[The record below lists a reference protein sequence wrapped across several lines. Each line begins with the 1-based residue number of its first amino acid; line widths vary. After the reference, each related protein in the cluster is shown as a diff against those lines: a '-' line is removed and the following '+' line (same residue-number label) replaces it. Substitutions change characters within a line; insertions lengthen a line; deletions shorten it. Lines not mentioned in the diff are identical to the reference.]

1 MTDATSNATVVVRAA
16 LLKMNPERVLSV
28 VDSLDLRANAKVSA
42 VVGVPLRQLQQRRD
56 VEAFVTGAPIA
67 AARALLEV
75 IAMAPLEKVI
85 ELLGDHAEH
94 PTYQQLSAA
103 IDQLLDGGGST
114 DDALS
119 VLAYAIGEAFPA
131 AAQCRQLI
139 SEREEFALPEIPES
153 HAATVLAAPREVS
166 PEIREQRKQRREEE
180 KRRKKTA
187 APPRAPRS
195 AKPKNSV
202 PPRPSASVTPA
213 KPSAPES
220 RRRALLT
227 PLEESRFD
235 ADHPLVGSVV
245 VTEVP
250 FDALDPAQPDV
261 SSKERPALVVAA
273 SGEELLV
280 RALYSQT
287 SPTRSI
293 FGPWRRVGLDHVSY
307 IDDAR
312 LALPLG
318 SEPLRPLGQ
327 LTTAE
332 WNALF

>member
-1 MTDATSNATVVVRAA
+1 VTDATSNASVVVRAA
-16 LLKMNPERVLSV
+16 LLKIDPASVLSV

-56 VEAFVTGAPIA
+56 VEAFVTSAPMA

-75 IAMAPLEKVI
+75 IALAPLEKVI

-94 PTYQQLSAA
+94 PTYEQLSAA
-103 IDQLLDGGGST
+103 IDQFLDTGGST

-119 VLAYAIGEAFPA
+119 VLAYAIGDAFPA
-131 AAQCRQLI
+131 AAQCRRLI
-139 SEREEFALPEIPES
+139 SEREEFALPEIPEV
-153 HAATVLAAPREVS
+153 HATTVLAAPREVS

-180 KRRKKTA
+180 KRRKKMAT
-187 APPRAPRS
+187 PPRAPRS
-195 AKPKNSV
+195 AKPKNSA
-202 PPRPSASVTPA
+202 PPRPSATASPVT
-213 KPSAPES
+213 PSAPES

-227 PLEESRFD
+227 PMEESRFE
-235 ADHPLVGSVV
+235 ADHPLAGSVV
-245 VTEVP
+245 VMEVP
-250 FDALDPAQPDV
+250 FDALDPVQPDV
-261 SSKERPALVVAA
+261 TSKERPVVVVAA
-273 SGEELLV
+273 SSDELLV

-293 FGPWRRVGLDHVSY
+293 FAPWRRVGLDHVSY

-327 LTTAE
+327 LSTAE

>member
-1 MTDATSNATVVVRAA
+1 VTDATSNATVVVRAA
-16 LLKMNPERVLSV
+16 LLKINPAHVLSF

-56 VEAFVTGAPIA
+56 VEAFVTSAPMA

-94 PTYQQLSAA
+94 PTYEQLSAA
-103 IDQLLDGGGST
+103 IDEFLDAGGST

-119 VLAYAIGEAFPA
+119 VLAYAIGDAFPA
-131 AAQCRQLI
+131 AAQCRRLI
-139 SEREEFALPEIPES
+139 SEREDFALPEIPEV

-180 KRRKKTA
+180 KRRKKAVTT
-187 APPRAPRS
+187 PRAPRS
-195 AKPKNSV
+195 AKPKNSA
-202 PPRPSASVTPA
+202 PPRPSANVSPATPT
-213 KPSAPES
+213 APES
-220 RRRALLT
+220 RRRVLLT

-235 ADHPLVGSVV
+235 ADHSLAGFIVV
-245 VTEVP
+245 MEVP
-250 FDALDPAQPDV
+250 FDALDPVQPDV
-261 SSKERPALVVAA
+261 TSKERPVLVIAG
-273 SGEELLV
+273 SSDELLV

-293 FGPWRRVGLDHVSY
+293 FAPWRRVGLDHVSY

-312 LALPLG
+312 LVLALG

>member
-1 MTDATSNATVVVRAA
+1 VTDATSNASIIVRAA
-16 LLKMNPERVLSV
+16 LLKINPEHVLGV

-56 VEAFVTGAPIA
+56 VEAFVASAPMA

-75 IAMAPLEKVI
+75 IAMAPLEKII

-94 PTYQQLSAA
+94 PSFEQLSAA
-103 IDQLLDGGGST
+103 IDQFLDAGGST

-119 VLAYAIGEAFPA
+119 VLAYAIGDAFPA
-131 AAQCRQLI
+131 AGQCRQLI
-139 SEREEFALPEIPES
+139 SEREEFALPEIPEGHS
-153 HAATVLAAPREVS
+153 ATVLAAPREVS

-187 APPRAPRS
+187 TPPRAPRS
-195 AKPKNSV
+195 AKPKHSA
-202 PPRPSASVTPA
+202 PPRPSATATISA
-213 KPSAPES
+213 PSAPES

-227 PLEESRFD
+227 PLEESRFN
-235 ADHPLVGSVV
+235 AEHPLAGSIVV
-245 VTEVP
+245 LDVP
-250 FDALDPAQPDV
+250 FDAVDPVQPDV
-261 SSKERPALVVAA
+261 TSKERPVLVVAA
-273 SGEELLV
+273 SSDEVLV
-280 RALYSQT
+280 RALYSQS
-287 SPTRSI
+287 SPTRSV
-293 FGPWRRVGLDHVSY
+293 FAPWRRIGLDHVSY

-312 LALPLG
+312 LALTVE

-332 WNALF
+332 WNSLF

>member
-1 MTDATSNATVVVRAA
+1 VTDATSNASVVVRAA
-16 LLKMNPERVLSV
+16 LLKIDPANVLSV

-56 VEAFVTGAPIA
+56 VEAFVTSAPMA

-75 IAMAPLEKVI
+75 IAMSPLERVI

-94 PTYQQLSAA
+94 PTYEQLSAA
-103 IDQLLDGGGST
+103 IDQFLETGGST

-119 VLAYAIGEAFPA
+119 VLAYAIGDAFPA
-131 AAQCRQLI
+131 AAQCRRLI
-139 SEREEFALPEIPES
+139 SEREEFALPEIPEV

-180 KRRKKTA
+180 KRRKKVAT
-187 APPRAPRS
+187 PPRAPRS
-195 AKPKNSV
+195 AKPKNSA
-202 PPRPSASVTPA
+202 PPRPSAAVSSVT
-213 KPSAPES
+213 PSAPES

-227 PLEESRFD
+227 PMEESRFD
-235 ADHPLVGSVV
+235 ADHPLAGSVV
-245 VTEVP
+245 VMEVP
-250 FDALDPAQPDV
+250 FDALDPVQPDV
-261 SSKERPALVVAA
+261 TSKERPVLVVAA
-273 SGEELLV
+273 SSDELLV

-293 FGPWRRVGLDHVSY
+293 FAPWRRVGLDHVSY
-307 IDDAR
+307 LDDAR
-312 LALPLG
+312 LALTLG